1 LKNQIFQEIKCPF
14 CYNARL
20 ILEQFALE
28 RIDKKSDSDQKKH
41 FSIWHIYS
49 KVEGGTKSIAMLKNY
64 IRIALRSYGKNYL
77 FTIIN
82 VLGMAVGLS
91 GLIVTF
97 LLYDYEKGFDR
108 QHKDTSSMYR
118 VNTKRLIEGESQ
130 KWGVVPSTLGP
141 IAAGDNPAIEAFS
154 RYAQTRSFL
163 VQHEEIVHREQI
175 SFADPG
181 FFELF
186 SFDMK
191 FGSKEVFKDKSSV
204 VISEQFARKYFGDE
218 NPTGRYL
225 TIRKNDTIIHQFLVG
240 AVAKKIPLNSS
251 FRFGIIAQYENL
263 LDFFGENEF
272 DWTTEI
278 RPVLYVKLN
287 ELSAASDTEKAIQ
300 KYPPIY
306 NDMMESWKISS
317 FYLVPFREQK
327 DEARFVHYFTTGA
340 GLPIS
345 ALYGSIIM
353 NALILLIACFNF
365 TNTSLAYANKRLK
378 EIGIRRTFGGVRSQ
392 IIKQFFIENF
402 ILCVLALLLS
412 IEIANT
418 SIAWMNAQWP
428 IEISTFYFDNW
439 NISIN
444 LMLLLLAVS
453 FIAGAYPS
461 FYVSR
466 FHPTEIL
473 KGKLKLQGTNNFTR
487 MLLTWQF
494 GFSVM
499 AIFSGVVLT
508 QNAIFQK
515 TMDWG
520 FDKENALII
529 PLQEKGNYEVLR
541 NELAKNQNI
550 EFIAGTIHNVGYGSK
565 EANIEIDGEKH
576 NSSLLYVGDT
586 YLPTIGCDVI
596 QGRHFLQDSE
606 NDVRESIMVNQ
617 DFVITFDIRDPLNQ
631 PVFIDNKYY
640 QIVGVV
646 EDFMPYGLY
655 DPIKPSILRPF
666 AAIDY
671 QQLVIR
677 ADEEKLPEIM
687 ASAQKSWKSLFPT
700 KPFEGFFMEQ
710 AAAEA
715 LNTNNGILMQFGLL
729 AFFALF
735 LSVSGLYST
744 VSLTVNKRIKEIGIR
759 KVMGASVGQIMRL
772 LNNEFSIIIL
782 ISTLIGCVGGYYFMN
797 QFLSDIFTY
806 HLDIGLMSYVAAT
819 FTIMLFTALT
829 SGIRIYRAAMNNPTD
844 SLRYE

>member
-1 LKNQIFQEIKCPF
+1 M
-14 CYNARL
+14 
-20 ILEQFALE
+20 ILAKKWRFA
-28 RIDKKSDSDQKKH
+28 S
-41 FSIWHIYS
+41 WHIYS
-49 KVEGGTKSIAMLKNY
+49 KVEGDTKSTTMLKNY

-77 FTIIN
+77 FTLIN
-82 VLGMAVGLS
+82 VVGMAVGLS
-91 GLIVTF
+91 GLIITF

-108 QHKDTSSMYR
+108 QHKNTSSIYR
-118 VNTKRLIEGESQ
+118 VNSNRLIEGESQ

-141 IAAGDNPAIEAFS
+141 IISGENPAIETFT
-154 RYAQTRSFL
+154 RYGQTRSFL
-163 VQHEEIVHREQI
+163 VQYEDIVHREQI
-175 SFADPG
+175 SFADPN
-181 FFELF
+181 FFDLF
-186 SFDMK
+186 SFKMK
-191 FGSKEVFKDKSSV
+191 VGSKEVFKDKSSV
-204 VISEQFARKYFGDE
+204 VISEQFALKYFGDE
-218 NPTGRYL
+218 DPTGKYL
-225 TIRKNDTIIHQFLVG
+225 TIRKNDEIIHQFLIG
-240 AVAKKIPLNSS
+240 AVAEKIPLNSS

-263 LDFFGENEF
+263 LDFFGEKEF

-287 ELSAASDTEKAIQ
+287 ESSVPKDVELGIQ
-300 KYPPIY
+300 KYPSIY

-317 FYLVPFREQK
+317 FYLVPFKEQK
-327 DEARFVHYFTTGA
+327 DEARFVQNFSTGS
-340 GLPIS
+340 GLPVS
-345 ALYGSIIM
+345 ALYGSLIM

-378 EIGIRRTFGGVRSQ
+378 EIGIRRTFGGIRIQ

-402 ILCVLALLLS
+402 ILCLLALLLS

-418 SIAWMNAQWP
+418 WIGWMNVQWP

-439 NISIN
+439 NISVN
-444 LMLLLLAVS
+444 LIILLLAVS
-453 FIAGAYPS
+453 LIAGAYPS
-461 FYVSR
+461 FYVSK

-487 MLLTWQF
+487 ILLTWQF

-515 TMDWG
+515 SIDWG

-541 NELAKNQNI
+541 NDLAKNQNI
-550 EFIAGTIHNVGYGSK
+550 ESIAGTIHNVGYGFT

-586 YLPTIGCDVI
+586 YLSTIGCDVI
-596 QGRHFLQDSE
+596 QGRYFLPDSE
-606 NDVRESIMVNQ
+606 NDVHESIMVNK
-617 DFVITFDIRDPLNQ
+617 DFVVTFDIKDPLNQ
-631 PVFIDNKYY
+631 SIYVDNKSY

-655 DPIKPSILRPF
+655 DPIKPSIIRPV
-666 AAIDY
+666 AASDY

-677 ADEEKLPEIM
+677 ANEEHLPEIM
-687 ASAQKSWKSLFPT
+687 ASAQQSWKGLFPT
-700 KPFEGFFMEQ
+700 KPFEGFYMEE

-715 LNTNNGILMQFGLL
+715 LNTNNGILMQFGIMAL
-729 AFFALF
+729 FALF

-759 KVMGASVGQIMRL
+759 KVLGASVGQIIRL
-772 LNNEFSIIIL
+772 LNREFSIIIV

-806 HLDIGLMSYVAAT
+806 YMDIGLLSYLAAALT
-819 FTIMLFTALT
+819 ILIFTVLT
-829 SGIRIYRAAMNNPTD
+829 SGIKIYRAAMNNPTD